1 MALRGTLSIISDPK
15 TWSLRRYLRL
25 NNGTSLIAEL
35 REKTIDASGLDIHY
49 LEWGEPAGE
58 PLVLVH
64 GFLDHAHSWR
74 PFVTSLQEKS
84 KRPLWIV
91 APDCRGH
98 GDSGWVG
105 AGGYYH
111 FPDYV
116 LDLHCLIQK
125 LDAPRFRLIGHSMGG
140 SISFLYAGTFPQSV
154 ASLVLIEGVGPPG
167 LKFSDAPPRMEKWI
181 SEVRERGRKHFRQ
194 YTSIEAGARQ
204 LQQKNPRLKSE
215 FALELARTGMKQ
227 NTAGKWVWKFDPL
240 HRTTAPQPFYT
251 EQALEFLRRIEC
263 PTLTIEGKESHQTKR
278 TDKQKRFEA
287 ILNRRHVVIDNA
299 GHMVHQDNPEALAQ
313 TVSDFLQL

>member
-1 MALRGTLSIISDPK
+1 MITAHRGK
-15 TWSLRRYLRL
+15 R
-25 NNGTSLIAEL
+25 
-35 REKTIDASGLDIHY
+35 IDAAGLAIHY
-49 LEWGEPAGE
+49 LEWGEPANE
-58 PLVLVH
+58 LLILAH

-74 PFVTSLQEKS
+74 PFVTSLQSKS
-84 KRPLWIV
+84 KKPLWIV

-116 LDLHCLIQK
+116 FDLDCLIQS
-125 LDAPRFRLIGHSMGG
+125 LGASHLALIGHSMGG
-140 SISFLYAGTFPQSV
+140 TISLLYTGTFPQRV

-167 LKFSDAPPRMEKWI
+167 SRFSDAPPRMEKWI
-181 SEVRERGRKHFRQ
+181 SEVRGRGRKHFRQ
-194 YTSIEAGARQ
+194 YTSIEAGAGQ
-204 LQQKNPRLKSE
+204 LQQNNPRLKSE
-215 FALELARTGMKQ
+215 FAFELAQTGMRQ
-227 NTAGKWVWKFDPL
+227 NTSGKWVWKFDPL

-251 EQALEFLRRIEC
+251 EQAIEFLRRIEC
-263 PTLTIEGKESHQTKR
+263 PTLTIEGRESHQTKR

-287 ILNRRHVVIDNA
+287 ISNRRHVVIENA

-313 TVSDFLQL
+313 TISDFLRL